1 MEQKKIMDNRSL
13 ELTFEV
19 LEQVLP
25 EIDWLLGHMEKSK
38 GWLNF
43 KPEFADN
50 IIAWELPTWS
60 EFYLDQQKLK
70 NLGALCFYDVDEL
83 KAISAEDAAKFTEQV
98 KLDAI
103 EIFGEIDDI
112 EFPEPEEIREFLE
125 TAEDSVREQ
134 FYKQMIIGIYAFFTT
149 TFNYLSLMTFGKTL
163 CQLIVIAQS
172 DDDGADKSLCQ
183 ALQID
188 RTILHLPFVQSR
200 ILKAQLGHDQGFLE
214 QLGNHIK
221 RPILGKKIR
230 YRKLWLTFAILEDE
244 GFLDIPQEALLDK
257 LQELGVYG
265 REFGVEDVGHLRN
278 RLFEYRKKSA
288 VGQKIF

>member
-1 MEQKKIMDNRSL
+1 MEFRSL
-13 ELTFEV
+13 GLTFEL

-25 EIDWLLGHMEKSK
+25 EVDWLLGHMEESG

-43 KPEFADN
+43 QPEFAEN
-50 IIAWELPTWS
+50 IVAWELPVWS
-60 EFYLDQQKLK
+60 TYYLDQRKLK
-70 NLGALCFYDVDEL
+70 NLAALCFYDAETL
-83 KAISAEDAAKFTEQV
+83 KNISVEDAPQFVEQI

-103 EIFGEIDDI
+103 DVFGEVDDI
-112 EFPEPEEIREFLE
+112 EFPESSEIREFLE

-134 FYKQMIIGIYAFFTT
+134 YFKQMIIGIYAFFTT

-163 CQLIVIAQS
+163 CQLIALAQS
-172 DDDGADKSLCQ
+172 DEIDSDKSLCQ
-183 ALQID
+183 AIQID
-188 RTILHLPFVQSR
+188 RTILQLPFVQNR
-200 ILKAQLGHDQGFLE
+200 ILKAQIGSDKAFLE

-244 GFLDIPQEALLDK
+244 GFLNIPHEDLLDK

-265 REFGVEDVGHLRN
+265 HEFGVEDVGHLRN
-278 RLFEYRKKSA
+278 RLFEYRKKSPL
-288 VGQKIF
+288 GQKIF